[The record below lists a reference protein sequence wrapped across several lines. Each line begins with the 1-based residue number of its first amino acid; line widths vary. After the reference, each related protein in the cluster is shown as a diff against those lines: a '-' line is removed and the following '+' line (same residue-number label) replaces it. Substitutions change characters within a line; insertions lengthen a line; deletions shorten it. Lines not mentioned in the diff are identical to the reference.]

1 MYDKQI
7 EYCSD
12 DAWQRYFNIDLG
24 EFYRCVNGFLNLR
37 DLVIQQISDK
47 TVGQLIEES
56 SIWRDVFFGGFT
68 ADESNPYYENA
79 LAKFYDECFGI
90 GVENINS
97 IISRL
102 KEGSTLESATEDI
115 KPRIKEKTQIVE
127 KLNELCPKLESIYKM
142 LKGIVDKPDA
152 KEYRIDDSLFG
163 LNALK
168 DVLNAGKRLLP
179 LYNPLSFFIMSIY
192 SIPRFYVEEAYP
204 KLFKDET
211 KKVLEKYDIRII
223 KLLEPD
229 LPDEKIRN
237 ERAIVGLSNGCV
249 GYLIRDII
257 LDIYSLF
264 QINSLAKFFNVEDE
278 FAKFIKINA
287 GKLKQSLVVDQFSDI
302 INKIKETE
310 YTKYLEP
317 QRCKVSNHFKFY
329 YAYNYGQSSSYR
341 GKIESGI
348 VGIGYEGDKKLN
360 YTEFLAF
367 LAPVM
372 FLGLAYVRPISEKE
386 FTWCCLLGWE
396 K

>member
-1 MYDKQI
+1 ML
-7 EYCSD
+7 
-12 DAWQRYFNIDLG
+12 R
-24 EFYRCVNGFLNLR
+24 FLNLR

-102 KEGSTLESATEDI
+102 KEGSTLESATEDV

-264 QINSLAKFFNVEDE
+264 QIDSLAKFFNVEDE

-310 YTKYLEP
+310 YTEYLEP

-348 VGIGYEGDKKLN
+348 VGIGYEGNKKLN
-360 YTEFLAF
+360 YTEFFAF
-367 LAPVM
+367 LAPIM